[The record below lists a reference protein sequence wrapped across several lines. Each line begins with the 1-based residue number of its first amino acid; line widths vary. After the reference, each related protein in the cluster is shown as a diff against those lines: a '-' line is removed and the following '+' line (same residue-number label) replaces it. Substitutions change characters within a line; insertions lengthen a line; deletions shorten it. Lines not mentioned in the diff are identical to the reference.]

1 MERLLQLKLKNK
13 TISTELPAFVMG
25 IVNATPDSFFSGSRG
40 GVERAKELISQGAD
54 ILDIG
59 GESTKPG
66 NPYISAEEE
75 ISRVIPVIQEI
86 RKFSDIPISVDTRK
100 LAVMKAAYDAG
111 ADILNDVSAL
121 EDDAEMAA
129 WCGKNDIPVILMHKR
144 GTPQTMQLNTKYDDV
159 LTEVKEYFES
169 RIAYAKSNGIKDENI
184 ILDPGIGFGK
194 NTADNLS
201 LIKNCGKL
209 SCGNHMVLM
218 ALSRK
223 TVIGDVTGRPVE
235 QRLAGTIT
243 ADILSIING
252 AQMVRVHDVA
262 ETVDSLKILKLIFSE

>member
-129 WCGKNDIPVILMHKR
+129 WCGKTDIPVILMHKR

-243 ADILSIING
+243 ADIISIING

-262 ETVDSLKILKLIFSE
+262 ETVDSLKILKLNFSE

>member
-1 MERLLQLKLKNK
+1 MERLLQLKLKNR

-40 GVERAKELISQGAD
+40 GIERAKELISQGAD
-54 ILDIG
+54 LLDIG

-243 ADILSIING
+243 ADIISIING

-262 ETVDSLKILKLIFSE
+262 ETIDSIKILKELYI

>member
-129 WCGKNDIPVILMHKR
+129 WCGKTDIPVILMHKR

-169 RIAYAKSNGIKDENI
+169 RIAYAKANGIKDENI

-243 ADILSIING
+243 ADIISIING

-262 ETVDSLKILKLIFSE
+262 ETVDSLKILKLNFSE

>member
-54 ILDIG
+54 LLDIG

-243 ADILSIING
+243 ADIISIING

-262 ETVDSLKILKLIFSE
+262 ETIDSIKILKELYV

>member
-1 MERLLQLKLKNK
+1 MERLLQLKLKNR

-54 ILDIG
+54 LLDIG

-129 WCGKNDIPVILMHKR
+129 WCGKNEIPVILMHKR
-144 GTPQTMQLNTKYDDV
+144 GTPQTMQLNTKYDNV
-159 LTEVKEYFES
+159 LTEVKAYFES
-169 RIAYAKSNGIKDENI
+169 RIAYAKANGIKDENI

-243 ADILSIING
+243 ADIISIING

-262 ETVDSLKILKLIFSE
+262 ETIDSIKILKELYI

>member
-1 MERLLQLKLKNK
+1 MERLLQLKLKNR
-13 TISTELPAFVMG
+13 TISTKLPAFVIG

-40 GVERAKELISQGAD
+40 GVERAKELIFQGAD
-54 ILDIG
+54 LLDIG

-100 LAVMKAAYDAG
+100 LAVMKAAFEAG

-121 EDDAEMAA
+121 EDDPEMAA

-144 GTPQTMQLNTKYDDV
+144 GTPETMQLNTKYDDV
-159 LTEVKEYFES
+159 LMEVKAYFEN
-169 RIAYAKSNGIKDENI
+169 RIAYAKANGIKDENI
-184 ILDPGIGFGK
+184 IIDPGIGFGK
-194 NTADNLS
+194 NTQDNLS

-223 TVIGDVTGRPVE
+223 TVIGDVTGRPVD

-243 ADILSIING
+243 ADIISIING
-252 AQMVRVHDVA
+252 VQMVRVHDVA
-262 ETVDSLKILKLIFSE
+262 ETVDSLKILKELYKI